1 MRPRIRQED
10 FIIKA
15 TSIHKNTY
23 DYSKVE
29 YIGSKNKVR
38 ILCVEHGE
46 FLQTPNN
53 HLSGQGCYK
62 CKNNS
67 QKSNLKTFIEKSIE
81 KHGYRYDYS
90 KSEYKNIRTDIIIIC
105 KKHGEFIQK
114 PNKHILGQGCN
125 KCKIE
130 SNTLTSEDFIK
141 KIYTEAR

>member
-1 MRPRIRQED
+1 MKNEI
-10 FIIKA
+10 FIQKA
-15 TSIHKNTY
+15 ILKHKDKY

-29 YIGSKNKVR
+29 YIDSKNKVR

-90 KSEYKNIRTDIIIIC
+90 KSEYKNIRTDI
-105 KKHGEFIQK
+105 FS
-114 PNKHILGQGCN
+114 ILNSFDILSFVCAVV
-125 KCKIE
+125 
-130 SNTLTSEDFIK
+130 TT
-141 KIYTEAR
+141 IYLVI